1 MISYVY
7 KLISIKEFFLDSSHC
22 MHAFETKKLLR
33 FLFSKIYHTASCS
46 NAVLNIGHRILP
58 LSFFFVG
65 DNKLTNTIS
74 LRYQSLQSVQ
84 TLIDWQDSSQG
95 LNALCSFWLNNQH
108 TILCTLAHKHLCKVA
123 IISIKPYEMSQ
134 IWFQAVFSVPL
145 AWNTLWLSWYYC
157 ISQI

>member
-7 KLISIKEFFLDSSHC
+7 KLVCIKEFFLDSSHC

-95 LNALCSFWLNNQH
+95 LHALCSFWFNKVYSVLWHIGGKH
-108 TILCTLAHKHLCKVA
+108 TNTTLFNEVCR
-123 IISIKPYEMSQ
+123 I
-134 IWFQAVFSVPL
+134 FQKSAQFGVSLQKSTESCPS
-145 AWNTLWLSWYYC
+145 LWE
-157 ISQI
+157 

>member
-7 KLISIKEFFLDSSHC
+7 KLVCIKEFFLDSSHC

-33 FLFSKIYHTASCS
+33 FLCSKIYHTASSS

-95 LNALCSFWLNNQH
+95 LHALCSFWLNKLHSVLWHIWKVKNLSIQPYLMSHVSWSCFHAIFQH
-108 TILCTLAHKHLCKVA
+108 PLALNTLYFKKIVELSTIL
-123 IISIKPYEMSQ
+123 
-134 IWFQAVFSVPL
+134 
-145 AWNTLWLSWYYC
+145 
-157 ISQI
+157 